1 MRVTP
6 TALTDVLLIEPE
18 VFSDNRGFFFE
29 SFNAR
34 RFAEATEL
42 DVAFVQ
48 DNHSL
53 SRKGTLRGLHYQ
65 LEQPQGKL
73 VRVIEGSIFD
83 VVVDIRRSSPNF
95 GHWVGQELSHE
106 NKKQLWV
113 PPGYAHGFLTLSDTA
128 QVIYKT
134 TDYYVPEDERNIIWS
149 DETIGIDWPDLDS
162 PPILSPRD
170 LDAPNLGAAELPPS
184 AS

>member
-6 TALTDVLLIEPE
+6 TTLTDVLLIEPE

-53 SRKGTLRGLHYQ
+53 SMKGTLRGLHYQ
-65 LEQPQGKL
+65 LKHPQGKL

-95 GHWVGQELSHE
+95 GQWVGQELSRE

-113 PPGYAHGFLTLSDTA
+113 PPGYAHGFLTLSNTA
-128 QVIYKT
+128 QVLYKT
-134 TDYYVPEDERNIIWS
+134 TDYYEPEDEHAILYADDRLKI
-149 DETIGIDWPDLDS
+149 TWPDTGVNIS
-162 PPILSPRD
+162 LSEKDR
-170 LDAPNLGAAELPPS
+170 AAKLMSEAALP
-184 AS
+184 A

>member
-1 MRVTP
+1 MRVIP
-6 TALTDVLLIEPE
+6 TALTEVLLIEPE

-29 SFNAR
+29 SFNKR
-34 RFAEATEL
+34 RLAEATGL
-42 DVAFVQ
+42 DVDFLQ

-53 SRKGTLRGLHYQ
+53 SKKGTLRGLHYQ

-83 VVVDIRRSSPNF
+83 VAVDIRRSSPTF
-95 GHWVGQELSHE
+95 GHWVGEELSHE

-134 TDYYVPEDERNIIWS
+134 TDYYAPEDEHAIFYADDRLKI
-149 DETIGIDWPDLDS
+149 TWPDTGVNIS
-162 PPILSPRD
+162 LSEKDRAAK
-170 LDAPNLGAAELPPS
+170 LMSEAELP
-184 AS
+184 A

>member
-1 MRVTP
+1 MRVIP

-29 SFNAR
+29 SFNKR
-34 RFAEATEL
+34 RFAEATGL
-42 DVAFVQ
+42 DVDFLQ

-53 SRKGTLRGLHYQ
+53 SKKGTLRGLHYQ

-83 VVVDIRRSSPNF
+83 VAVDIRRSSPTF
-95 GHWVGQELSHE
+95 GHWVGEELSHE

-134 TDYYVPEDERNIIWS
+134 TDYYVPEDERSIIWS

-162 PPILSPRD
+162 PPMLSPKD
-170 LDAPNLGAAELPPS
+170 LDAPNLDAAELPLF